1 MRKEETVSGADN
13 DVEEA
18 QILEAEVVD
27 TKGASRGV
35 GLPLIAVALALL
47 AIILAGGGVYYSQQS
62 RDLVMSE
69 FQALNQELL
78 AAKQATQAVR
88 EEIGSARAAADA
100 QSQQLK
106 QQREALAAQ
115 QQALGA
121 HKEVLAAQSGKL
133 DEERSRLEQAG
144 SEIREAIQSLH
155 RRIGSDNNQWMASE
169 AAYLIQVA
177 NHRLHLE
184 WDAQTAIQALQEAD
198 ARLRDSGDPSWI
210 PVREILALEI
220 SSLRSA
226 GLADI
231 EGLALQLAGL
241 AGGIEKLKMLGTEP
255 LPATRPGQPE
265 AKPVA
270 SRTWKTLIEDGWA
283 GFKSIMVIR
292 HHGQPVGAMV
302 PPDQQLFLQQNLR
315 LQLEAARISLLRGN
329 QALYDTS
336 LQTAVQLLRDHF
348 DADDAGVGNYL
359 GEIDKLGKIRVRPE
373 LPDISASLLA
383 LRDTLAKTGGA
394 Q

>member
-1 MRKEETVSGADN
+1 
-13 DVEEA
+13 
-18 QILEAEVVD
+18 
-27 TKGASRGV
+27 
-35 GLPLIAVALALL
+35 
-47 AIILAGGGVYYSQQS
+47 
-62 RDLVMSE
+62 
-69 FQALNQELL
+69 
-78 AAKQATQAVR
+78 
-88 EEIGSARAAADA
+88 
-100 QSQQLK
+100 
-106 QQREALAAQ
+106 
-115 QQALGA
+115 
-121 HKEVLAAQSGKL
+121 
-133 DEERSRLEQAG
+133 
-144 SEIREAIQSLH
+144 
-155 RRIGSDNNQWMASE
+155 
-169 AAYLIQVA
+169 VA

-255 LPATRPGQPE
+255 LQATRPGQPE